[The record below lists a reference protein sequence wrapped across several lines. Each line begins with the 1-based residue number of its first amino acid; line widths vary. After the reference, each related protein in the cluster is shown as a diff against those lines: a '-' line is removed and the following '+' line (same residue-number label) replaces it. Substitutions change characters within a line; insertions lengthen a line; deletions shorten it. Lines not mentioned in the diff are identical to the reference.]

1 MNVIMLLCY
10 SRSTR
15 ATTAQ
20 SRSVKISVQ
29 AEYLYGESI
38 VKWEV
43 QDMYA
48 IIKTGGKQ
56 VKVTEGQEVIVEKVN
71 AEVDETITFDQV
83 LFIGG
88 DEVKLGTPYVEGAT
102 VTGKVEEHGR
112 DKKIRVFKYKPKKNY
127 SRTQGHRQ
135 PYTKLKIEKI
145 SI

>member
-1 MNVIMLLCY
+1 
-10 SRSTR
+10 
-15 ATTAQ
+15 
-20 SRSVKISVQ
+20 
-29 AEYLYGESI
+29 
-38 VKWEV
+38 
-43 QDMYA
+43 MYA

-56 VKVTEGQEVIVEKVN
+56 VKVTEGQEIIIEKVN
-71 AEVDETITFDQV
+71 AEVDETVTFDQV

-88 DEVKLGTPYVEGAT
+88 DKVKLGTPYVEGAS